1 MQGYQRAN
9 INFTTSTTI
18 DNLLASFNTYGA
30 LPGPLLL
37 TECSVTYT
45 QNALNNGYWTIN
57 ASNNPTSGNYT
68 TTLYNLNYSN
78 AATGFTVMK
87 NSGSGWG
94 LPNGTCL
101 PCPVAAVVR
110 SNMNGFSDFGVAQA
124 PTPLP
129 VSWLGVEA
137 RATGKTILVS
147 WQTAEEIN
155 NDYFSVERSMD
166 GSSFERIDKVDAAGN
181 SNIINSYSINDKNV
195 LTGVLY
201 YYRIKQTDFDG
212 HFDFSKTVSAKIN
225 GQDFDFNVQ
234 PNPFSSSAV
243 IQYYLEGNADIRIE
257 LLNNVGQSLYTVF
270 AGKKEKGL
278 QQHLISNK
286 DFKMAKGI
294 YSVKLTVNGVVFTR
308 LLVKSDY

>member
-1 MQGYQRAN
+1 
-9 INFTTSTTI
+9 
-18 DNLLASFNTYGA
+18 
-30 LPGPLLL
+30 
-37 TECSVTYT
+37 
-45 QNALNNGYWTIN
+45 
-57 ASNNPTSGNYT
+57 
-68 TTLYNLNYSN
+68 
-78 AATGFTVMK
+78 
-87 NSGSGWG
+87 
-94 LPNGTCL
+94 
-101 PCPVAAVVR
+101 
-110 SNMNGFSDFGVAQA
+110 MNGFSDFGVAQA

-212 HFDFSKTVSAKIN
+212 HFDYSKTVSAKIK

-243 IQYYLEGNADIRIE
+243 VQYYLEGNADIRIE
-257 LLNNVGQSLYTVF
+257 LVNNVGQTLHTIF

-278 QQHLISNK
+278 QKHLISDK
-286 DFKMAKGI
+286 DLKMANGI
-294 YSVKLTVNGVVFTR
+294 YSVKLTVNGVAFTR